1 MKKISSRL
9 AISTDITLE
18 LVRGYIGIFNNV
30 LAYGKKTRF
39 KSKDK
44 KKKIQRHT
52 LFYSIDWEIEV
63 PIDRFIRSSQH
74 TFYWGNTS
82 VSFHVV
88 LMDVSLS
95 ISPRIQ
101 ELFCDLG
108 LNHIVVLHGIA
119 NSQFQAMGKGLSKVS

>member
-1 MKKISSRL
+1 MERRQDLSP
-9 AISTDITLE
+9 
-18 LVRGYIGIFNNV
+18 
-30 LAYGKKTRF
+30 KT
-39 KSKDK
+39 KK

-108 LNHIVVLHGIA
+108 LKHIVVLHGIA

>member
-1 MKKISSRL
+1 MERRQDLSP
-9 AISTDITLE
+9 
-18 LVRGYIGIFNNV
+18 
-30 LAYGKKTRF
+30 KT
-39 KSKDK
+39 K

-63 PIDRFIRSSQH
+63 PIDRFIRSSSIL
-74 TFYWGNTS
+74 FIGNTS

-108 LNHIVVLHGIA
+108 LKHIVVLCGIA
-119 NSQFQAMGKGLSKVS
+119 NSQFQAMGRIKQS